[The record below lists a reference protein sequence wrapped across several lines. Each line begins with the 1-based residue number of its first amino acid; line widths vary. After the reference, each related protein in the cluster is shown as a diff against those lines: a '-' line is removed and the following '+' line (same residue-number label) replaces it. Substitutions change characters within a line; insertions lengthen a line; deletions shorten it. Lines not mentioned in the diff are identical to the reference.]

1 MLKVNEGGFVKK
13 DIFQLQG
20 LDIAKATG
28 TLGAIVNRP
37 GRKSNPV
44 PTRPEEEEEDEPKPG
59 KEDPKRKKK
68 KRAYE
73 VTC

>member
-1 MLKVNEGGFVKK
+1 MKK
-13 DIFQLQG
+13 DIFQLHDLEMSWIENRLSVIG
-20 LDIAKATG
+20 
-28 TLGAIVNRP
+28 NRP
-37 GRKSNPV
+37 GRKSNPL
-44 PTRPEEEEEDEPKPG
+44 PSHPEEEEEEEPKPG